1 MKIIGFSGGIASG
14 KNLVAEIFSKNGAAV
29 FDADKEVHALLE
41 ADKSTIA
48 AIKKNF
54 PESFVEKKIN
64 RKILGEIV
72 FADEKKL
79 KILEKILHPKVRK
92 NYQSFIKK
100 SRQEKRGLVVL
111 NIPLLLETKGYECDL
126 VIAVIASKTLRK
138 KRFLERAKKQNPKNF
153 LAEKKNLEKK
163 FEQILKK
170 QMDDKQRKER
180 ADFVIKNDGSK
191 AELKALIK
199 RIIAV
204 S

>member
-1 MKIIGFSGGIASG
+1 MKIIGLSGGIASG

-41 ADKSTIA
+41 GDKSTIA

-54 PESFVEKKIN
+54 PESFVEKKVN

-79 KILEKILHPKVRK
+79 KILEGILHPKVRK
-92 NYQSFIKK
+92 NYQYFIKR
-100 SRQEKRGLVVL
+100 SRQEKSGLVVL
-111 NIPLLLETKGYECDL
+111 NIPLLLETKGYEYDL

-170 QMDDKQRKER
+170 QMHDKQRKER
-180 ADFVIKNDGSK
+180 ADFVIRNDGSK
-191 AELKALIK
+191 AELRTLIK
-199 RIIAV
+199 RII
-204 S
+204 SLS